1 MWSQNFF
8 SDWESWWSALIGTA
22 LSRNLLGNSQ
32 PIGEFVC
39 YLTMIHLWY
48 TLCIT
53 HLWKDCRLADW
64 GIAVL
69 VMSFGFGDRDLVTWS
84 NSTDSTSWWSNQLVT
99 SKLLTM
105 RTAGFDVDRFTWAT
119 INHPFYLLNWALNL
133 PLFRLHYL
141 LPISSDLYTCYRAL
155 RRTPKTFQ
163 FITCNSSL
171 ERWSFTGSA
180 TVYRR
185 RIISFEATYA
195 DDLQLHSGSFRR
207 KRWRFKKKMEV
218 QEEEMEV

>member
-8 SDWESWWSALIGTA
+8 SDWESWWSVLIGTA
-22 LSRNLLGNSQ
+22 LSLSQNFLGNSQ

-105 RTAGFDVDRFTWAT
+105 RTAGFDRIRRRSFHLGHHKSSILSAKLSIELAT
-119 INHPFYLLNWALNL
+119 FQAPL
-133 PLFRLHYL
+133 PPSDLFRSLHVLQSFTSYAQN
-141 LPISSDLYTCYRAL
+141 ISVYHL
-155 RRTPKTFQ
+155 Q
-163 FITCNSSL
+163 FITWAVVFHWISDGL
-171 ERWSFTGSA
+171 SA
-180 TVYRR
+180 TN
-185 RIISFEATYA
+185 
-195 DDLQLHSGSFRR
+195 H
-207 KRWRFKKKMEV
+207 
-218 QEEEMEV
+218 